1 MVTIA
6 NLAQKTNIEQEVNE
20 NNAAYIKV
28 RIRKPIKQSL
38 EKCTE
43 QELSVLLKEQSE
55 NLITING
62 EKLSKYYY
70 EIVDIK
76 YDDNSK
82 KVNEVYI
89 DKLEEKGK

>member
-1 MVTIA
+1 MVTLS

-20 NNAAYIKV
+20 NNSAYIKV

-43 QELSVLLKEQSE
+43 KELNDLLKEQSD
-55 NLITING
+55 NLITIDG
-62 EKLSKYYY
+62 EKVSRYYY
-70 EIVDIK
+70 EIVEIR
-76 YDDNSK
+76 YDNNSK

-89 DKLEEKGK
+89 DKLEQKNK